1 TATVTKGSSTTV
13 TVTVTGAD
21 GCAVVGDK
29 VKATSNNTAIATVSP
44 SKVTTD
50 ANGQA
55 VFTING
61 LKKGSAKVTFTEA
74 SAKLKTKTKV
84 TVTK

>member
-1 TATVTKGSSTTV
+1 MTVI
-13 TVTVTGAD
+13 VTGEIC
-21 GCAVVGDK
+21 CAVVGDK
-29 VKATSNNTAIATVSP
+29 VKATSNNTGIATVSP
-44 SKVTTD
+44 SKATTD

-55 VFTING
+55 TFTITGN
-61 LKKGSAKVTFTEA
+61 KKGSAKVTFTEA